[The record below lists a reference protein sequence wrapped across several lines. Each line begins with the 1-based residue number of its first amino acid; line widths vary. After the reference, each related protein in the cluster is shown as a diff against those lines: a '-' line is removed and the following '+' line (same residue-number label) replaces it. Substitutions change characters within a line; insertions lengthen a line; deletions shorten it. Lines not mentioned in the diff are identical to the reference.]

1 MIAFD
6 QLTWLHGKPQSSGL
20 LKANPE
26 DFLVVEDLGFA
37 PDGEGEHVLVR
48 ILKNGCNTR
57 FVADAL
63 AKFLKI
69 HAREVSFAGQKDKHA
84 VTEQW
89 LCARVPGKEMP
100 DLSKFQLEG
109 CQVLEYARHKRK
121 LRLGALKGN
130 QFTVILREISDRQD
144 VETRLQ
150 AIAERGVPNYFG
162 AQRFG
167 IGGSNLQGALRWA
180 ESGAP
185 VRDRNKRSFWLSA
198 ARSALFYQQVSIR
211 LKKTEFNQVV
221 DGDALQL
228 AGRGS
233 WFVVTPEELEVSQ
246 ARVHNRELMITAT
259 LPGSGDWG
267 SQRDALAFE
276 QAAIAEETALQALL
290 VREKVEAARR
300 AMLLYPQQLSWNWW
314 DDVTVE
320 LRFWRRAASPPAWSG
335 SLSIQRVTMR
345 ILLSNDDGIHAPG
358 IQTLAKALREFA
370 EVQVVAPDRNRSGAS
385 NSLTLESSL
394 RTFTFENG
402 DIAVQMGTPTDCV
415 YLGVNALMRPRPDIV
430 VSGINA
436 GPNLGDDVIYSG
448 TVAAAMEGRHLGFP
462 ALAVSLNG
470 YQHYDTAAAVTCT
483 ILRALSRE
491 PLRTGRILNINVPD
505 LPLDQIK
512 GIRVTRCGNRH
523 PADQVIPQQDP
534 RGNTLYWIGPP
545 GDKCDAGPGTD
556 FAAVDEGYVSVTP
569 LHVDLTAHQAHEVV
583 TDWLERVGVDRQW

>member
-130 QFTVILREISDRQD
+130 QFTVILREISHRQD

-180 ESGAP
+180 ESDAP

-198 ARSALFYQQVSIR
+198 ARSALFNQQVSIR

-233 WFVVTPEELEVSQ
+233 WFVVTPEELRGFAGAGAQ
-246 ARVHNRELMITAT
+246 PRTDDHGCAAGQRRL
-259 LPGSGDWG
+259 G
-267 SQRDALAFE
+267 SQRDALAAE
-276 QAAIAEETALQALL
+276 QAAIAEETSLQALL

-320 LRFWRRAASPPAWSG
+320 LRFWLPAGSFATSVVR

-370 EVQVVAPDRNRSGAS
+370 EVRLLHP
-385 NSLTLESSL
+385 
-394 RTFTFENG
+394 
-402 DIAVQMGTPTDCV
+402 
-415 YLGVNALMRPRPDIV
+415 IV
-430 VSGINA
+430 
-436 GPNLGDDVIYSG
+436 
-448 TVAAAMEGRHLGFP
+448 
-462 ALAVSLNG
+462 
-470 YQHYDTAAAVTCT
+470 TAA
-483 ILRALSRE
+483 E
-491 PLRTGRILNINVPD
+491 PRI
-505 LPLDQIK
+505 
-512 GIRVTRCGNRH
+512 R
-523 PADQVIPQQDP
+523 
-534 RGNTLYWIGPP
+534 
-545 GDKCDAGPGTD
+545 
-556 FAAVDEGYVSVTP
+556 
-569 LHVDLTAHQAHEVV
+569 
-583 TDWLERVGVDRQW
+583 

>member
-1 MIAFD
+1 MIAFNE
-6 QLTWLHGKPQSSGL
+6 LTWLHGKPLGQGL
-20 LKANPE
+20 LKASPE
-26 DFLVVEDLGFA
+26 DFMVVEDLGFK

-48 ILKNGCNTR
+48 ILKKDCNTR

-130 QFTVILREISDRQD
+130 QFTLILREVSHRDD
-144 VETRLQ
+144 VEQRLR
-150 AIAERGVPNYFG
+150 AIAAGGAPNYFG

-167 IGGSNLQGALRWA
+167 IGGSNLLGALRWA

-198 ARSALFYQQVSIR
+198 ARSGLFNQLVSIR

-233 WFVVTPEELEVSQ
+233 WFVAAPEELAELQ
-246 ARVHNRELMITAT
+246 RRVDNRELLITAA

-267 SQRDALAFE
+267 SQRDALAAE
-276 QAAIAEETALQALL
+276 RAAVAEETQLQALL

-300 AMLLYPQQLSWNWW
+300 SMLLYPQQMSWNWW

-320 LRFWRRAASPPAWSG
+320 LRFWLPAG
-335 SLSIQRVTMR
+335 SFATSVV
-345 ILLSNDDGIHAPG
+345 
-358 IQTLAKALREFA
+358 RELINTTGDYANIA
-370 EVQVVAPDRNRSGAS
+370 E
-385 NSLTLESSL
+385 
-394 RTFTFENG
+394 
-402 DIAVQMGTPTDCV
+402 
-415 YLGVNALMRPRPDIV
+415 
-430 VSGINA
+430 
-436 GPNLGDDVIYSG
+436 
-448 TVAAAMEGRHLGFP
+448 
-462 ALAVSLNG
+462 
-470 YQHYDTAAAVTCT
+470 
-483 ILRALSRE
+483 
-491 PLRTGRILNINVPD
+491 
-505 LPLDQIK
+505 
-512 GIRVTRCGNRH
+512 
-523 PADQVIPQQDP
+523 
-534 RGNTLYWIGPP
+534 
-545 GDKCDAGPGTD
+545 
-556 FAAVDEGYVSVTP
+556 
-569 LHVDLTAHQAHEVV
+569 
-583 TDWLERVGVDRQW
+583 